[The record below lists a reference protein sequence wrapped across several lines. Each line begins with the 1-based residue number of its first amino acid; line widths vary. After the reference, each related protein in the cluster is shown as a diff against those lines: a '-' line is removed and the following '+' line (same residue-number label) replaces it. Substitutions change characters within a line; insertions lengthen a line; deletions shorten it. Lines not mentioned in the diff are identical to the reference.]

1 MAEGEEQFSCVYG
14 IHISAL
20 ESCLFSSL
28 PVSGLDESLLLF
40 KFHNSLFIVS
50 TNSVCDVV
58 GRDFFSHY
66 VGCLF
71 TPLIVFFVVQKL
83 LSFVQPH
90 FSIF

>member
-1 MAEGEEQFSCVYG
+1 MCILLMAEGEEQFSRVYG

-50 TNSVCDVV
+50 TNS
-58 GRDFFSHY
+58 
-66 VGCLF
+66 
-71 TPLIVFFVVQKL
+71 
-83 LSFVQPH
+83 LSVM
-90 FSIF
+90 